1 MSQSNKFSDI
11 FAPTYL
17 LNYFASNFLT
27 LSKFDIY
34 IFITFITHMWKCP
47 LKTRKVSVMCCR
59 VYILSRST
67 LNERSD
73 NPQTQVTFGTGRSHN
88 EDKQNK
94 KLNTE
99 N

>member
-1 MSQSNKFSDI
+1 
-11 FAPTYL
+11 
-17 LNYFASNFLT
+17 
-27 LSKFDIY
+27 
-34 IFITFITHMWKCP
+34 
-47 LKTRKVSVMCCR
+47 MCCR

-73 NPQTQVTFGTGRSHN
+73 NPHKQVTFGTGRSHN